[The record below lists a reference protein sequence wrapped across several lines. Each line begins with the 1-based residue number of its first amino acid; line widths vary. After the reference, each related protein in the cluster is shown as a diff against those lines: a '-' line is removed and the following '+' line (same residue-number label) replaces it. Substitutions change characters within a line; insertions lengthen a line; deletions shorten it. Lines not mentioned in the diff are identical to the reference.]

1 MCMCVHERVCVC
13 VCAYVS
19 VCLCKCVSMF
29 VCARALFAHT
39 VRVNLYLQNMCLIGS
54 HSTFVPRAHSM
65 CLPLSVF
72 VHYLQHFTVALLTY
86 SSKFEFL
93 VLPRSLLLDTMG
105 DASSCKLFDWIRAS
119 IVSSLSVLPDFME
132 FDQTYYSCVQMLN
145 NIRGSRTN
153 RITGTEMFI
162 VLFCLCLVSSL
173 FGVSLRCRFGPVAS
187 CPDSTR
193 SIL

>member
-13 VCAYVS
+13 VCAWCVFIQGESVLLRYVS

-39 VRVNLYLQNMCLIGS
+39 VRVNVYLQNMCLIGA

-145 NIRGSRTN
+145 NIRGSRTIESLAL
-153 RITGTEMFI
+153 R
-162 VLFCLCLVSSL
+162 CSL
-173 FGVSLRCRFGPVAS
+173 FYFVSV
-187 CPDSTR
+187 
-193 SIL
+193 